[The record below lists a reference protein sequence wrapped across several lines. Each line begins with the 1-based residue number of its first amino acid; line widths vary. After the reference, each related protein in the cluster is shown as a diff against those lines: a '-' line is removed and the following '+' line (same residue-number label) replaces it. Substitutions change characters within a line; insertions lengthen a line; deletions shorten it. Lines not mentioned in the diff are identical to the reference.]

1 MEVLLARGHH
11 PQTLPLRL
19 SHTVAADTV
28 VEVGEAGEIG
38 TVAVDVRHSTMTA
51 LIVLGVDHRK
61 VVGAP
66 LVSGMTVMPTV
77 TWSRTCDLVMLSGTT
92 VNRLYGN
99 HPAILEISETLA
111 TPSTATSARAS
122 IDKVLWPTSHKP
134 PRRVSRLHHRS
145 PLLPRPLAPRP
156 SALRPHLT
164 FLLKHHLRHPGR
176 SPKTVKTDLFLR
188 GNLLATN
195 GHHPRGRP
203 TPSVPPYRLA
213 LVGCSSKRRRARL
226 VNSGSTLH

>member
-1 MEVLLARGHH
+1 M
-11 PQTLPLRL
+11 
-19 SHTVAADTV
+19 AADTV
-28 VEVGEAGEIG
+28 VGVGEAGEIG

-51 LIVLGVDHRK
+51 LIVLGVGHRK

-134 PRRVSRLHHRS
+134 PRR
-145 PLLPRPLAPRP
+145 
-156 SALRPHLT
+156 
-164 FLLKHHLRHPGR
+164 HHLRHPGR
-176 SPKTVKTDLFLR
+176 LPKTVKTDLFLR
-188 GNLLATN
+188 GNLLAIN

-213 LVGCSSKRRRARL
+213 LVGCSFKRRRARL
-226 VNSGSTLH
+226 VNSGLTLH